1 MSYKS
6 SKVCVKPGSSPKQL
20 PRAHGIRD
28 EQCPGENNVGAQN
41 HAGTSGQPEGA
52 GGSSSSRRH
61 GRFLVQPL
69 MDASLSTTPSSGRTC
84 SPATKPP
91 LVPSKIQSSPTM
103 TASILNERRPS
114 RIIGRFEV
122 SDLFEETKPAGG
134 INSPLL
140 KSVDAIQIELNNI
153 TETCATTPVKDQE
166 MGA

>member
-1 MSYKS
+1 
-6 SKVCVKPGSSPKQL
+6 
-20 PRAHGIRD
+20 
-28 EQCPGENNVGAQN
+28 
-41 HAGTSGQPEGA
+41 
-52 GGSSSSRRH
+52 
-61 GRFLVQPL
+61 
-69 MDASLSTTPSSGRTC
+69 
-84 SPATKPP
+84 
-91 LVPSKIQSSPTM
+91 M